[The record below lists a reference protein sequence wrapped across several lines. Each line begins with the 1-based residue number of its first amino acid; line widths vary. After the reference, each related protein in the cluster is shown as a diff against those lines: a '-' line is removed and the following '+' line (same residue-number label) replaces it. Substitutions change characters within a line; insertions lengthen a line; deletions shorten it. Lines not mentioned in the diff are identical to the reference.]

1 MSEWKNVSWSHLSAL
16 SRRIGQR
23 YGFACVSLANN
34 TDVALLGGAVHF
46 EAAGAS
52 AQSKTDIEKGNP
64 VPFSQVHC
72 IGPVT
77 GGDESSSPFDCDLMS
92 IKPASDLPCPRLYHS
107 ASLIEIASKPTIL
120 VFGGQA
126 FTDKR
131 KLSDIWCLTLTDSS
145 LEDHGVRHGGSW
157 RELAP
162 ASRSSS
168 FPPPR
173 SQHAVSVVPGSDM
186 LIVSGGSG
194 FEQTVLGDMWVA
206 TIGDQGTNVLWKRV
220 NSPMGKVP
228 SARRSHALSPLVS
241 DIEVLLLG
249 GIDGNGN
256 VLSDL
261 WIAQFTN
268 DEKTRCVWTELV
280 ACPNLRYSHL
290 VTVSDS
296 SLVVF
301 GGSKT
306 SADKYDLKTGTWSS
320 ATSIQESP
328 TLYRAMELDVIYKS
342 GGSEFPVQSV
352 LMIGDTV
359 DRQAPISP
367 YVASIFASN
376 VEEDQVQKVK
386 DEDVVMDEKK
396 DFKGMLD
403 NSIDERRNAYRRLVN
418 FLPCIPPGDSAAGG
432 AVAILATPPID
443 GVVSIVPQ
451 FTLHSVEYFFQSLFG
466 GDDGLRSTSSWSG
479 GSQTTC
485 HILGTCSESSVN
497 FNRLTDLE
505 TFINDPRTFRAV
517 TESANSCVVVLKN
530 GDEKLIGFISEA
542 LERHSQSHGQ
552 FPVLSTR
559 TTPYSEIQATLRL
572 MMIYTP
578 FRTAD
583 ALTELFDMLS
593 FGSGGFLLVDFDGES
608 ELKSPIPS
616 HFKPTTVKDA
626 TAFWYEALRS
636 LTRPRP
642 RIDQFALTYLHSTN
656 FAINGQIPSTSLST
670 ILKTKILNSPTEKTI
685 NSIGSVLIGTMKNG
699 PNIGVLLYSNGCL
712 VRHMSGR
719 FALTGDH
726 DIDQSDPLQASV
738 MQVSAFVDVKHLTVA
753 DGPLS
758 DFSEAIASSPEWTK
772 FKSKIEELCL
782 VYLQKGSI

>member
-1 MSEWKNVSWSHLSAL
+1 MSDWRNVSWSPLSTL

-46 EAAGAS
+46 EASG

-77 GGDESSSPFDCDLMS
+77 DDPSAPFDCDLMT

-107 ASLIEIASKPTIL
+107 ASLIELSTTTPAIV

-126 FTDKR
+126 FSDKR
-131 KLSDIWCLTLTDSS
+131 KLSDIWCLTLSS
-145 LEDHGVRHGGSW
+145 EEDQGVRHSGIW

-206 TIGDQGTNVLWKRV
+206 TIGEGGTNVLWKRV
-220 NSPMGKVP
+220 NYPMGKVP

-249 GIDGNGN
+249 GLDGNGN

-268 DEKTRCVWTELV
+268 EEKTRCVWTELV
-280 ACPNLRYSHL
+280 ACPNPRYSHL
-290 VTVSDS
+290 VTISDS

-306 SADKYDLKTGTWSS
+306 CGADKYDLKTGNWAS
-320 ATSIQESP
+320 ATSSCIPESP
-328 TLYRAMELDVIYKS
+328 TLYRAMELDVVYKS
-342 GGSEFPVQSV
+342 EGSEFPVQSI

-359 DRQAPISP
+359 DRQSPISP
-367 YVASIFASN
+367 FIASIFAAN
-376 VEEDQVQKVK
+376 VENEQVGDVK
-386 DEDVVMDEKK
+386 QEDVLMDEKK
-396 DFKGMLD
+396 DFKEILD
-403 NSIDERRNAYRRLVN
+403 KSIDERRNAYRRLVN
-418 FLPCIPPGDSAAGG
+418 DLPCIPPGDQAGG
-432 AVAILATPPID
+432 AVAILATPPIPD
-443 GVVSIVPQ
+443 VKAIVPQ
-451 FTLHSVEYFFQSLFG
+451 YTLYSIEYFFEGLFG
-466 GDDGLRSTSSWSG
+466 SSEDGLRSTSSWSG

-485 HILGTCSESSVN
+485 HVLGTSSEGSVS
-497 FNRLTDLE
+497 FQRLADFE
-505 TFINDPRTFRAV
+505 SFINDPRTYRAV
-517 TESANSCVVVLKN
+517 TESANSCVVVVKN

-542 LERHSQSHGQ
+542 LERHSGSQK
-552 FPVLSTR
+552 FPVFSTSSSS
-559 TTPYSEIQATLRL
+559 YAEIQATLRL
-572 MMIYTP
+572 MMIYSP
-578 FRTAD
+578 FRTAE
-583 ALTELFDMLS
+583 ALTELFDILS
-593 FGSGGFLLVDFDGES
+593 LGSGGFLLVDFDGES
-608 ELKSPIPS
+608 ESKAPISS

-626 TAFWYEALRS
+626 TIFWYEALRS

-642 RIDQFALTYLHSTN
+642 KVDQFALTSLHSTN
-656 FAINGQIPSTSLST
+656 FAVNGQIPSSSLAT
-670 ILKTKILNSPTEKTI
+670 ILKTKILNSPSEK
-685 NSIGSVLIGTMKNG
+685 NVASVGCVLIGTMKNG
-699 PNIGVLLYSNGCL
+699 PNIGVLLYSNGYL
-712 VRHMSGR
+712 VRHLRGR
-719 FALTGDH
+719 FALSGDH

-753 DGPLS
+753 DGPMS
-758 DFSEAIASSPEWTK
+758 DFSEALAASPEWSK
-772 FKSKIEELCL
+772 FQSKIEELCL
-782 VYLQKGSI
+782 VYLKKGSI